1 MNTVKV
7 SGHCDPGFEPLRE
20 AFEANFSE
28 RGEIGAAI
36 ALVVDGRLAV
46 DLWGGST
53 DEGGTHPWQANT
65 LVNIWSTTKGVTAA
79 CFAMLVDR
87 GQIEYDKPVAHYWP
101 EFGAAGKEQVTV
113 AMMLSHQAGLCGFD
127 TPASMADLYDLGS
140 AAARLAA
147 MEPLW
152 EPGTQSGYHA
162 VTVGFLASELFR
174 RVEGRSIREFVADEL
189 SAFDLSIGLPA
200 DRTAR
205 AATMIAPP
213 SLSSAPPMPELNQVQ
228 IAALANPVMD
238 PTVPNTAEW
247 RAAEIPSANGFA
259 HARGLAQLYGALS
272 IGNSLVASAETV
284 AEATRVRIEG
294 PDAVLGLSA
303 RWASGFLRNILGL
316 YGSNETAFGHS
327 GWGGSFAFADPDRKL
342 GFAYAPNRMGSD
354 LVGDPRSVA
363 LVAALEI
370 CLPNER

>member
-1 MNTVKV
+1 MNPVKV
-7 SGHCDPGFEPLRE
+7 SGLCDPGFGPLRE

-36 ALVVDGRLAV
+36 ALVVDGKLAV

-53 DEGGTHPWQANT
+53 DGGGTHHWQADT
-65 LVNIWSTTKGVTAA
+65 LVNIWSTTKGVTAT

-101 EFGAAGKEQVTV
+101 EFGVAGKEQVTV

-127 TPASMADLYDLGS
+127 SPASMADLYDLGS

-162 VTVGFLASELFR
+162 ITVGFLASELFR

-213 SLSSAPPMPELNQVQ
+213 SLSSAPAMPELSQVQ

-247 RAAEIPSANGFA
+247 RAAQIPSANGFA
-259 HARGLAQLYGALS
+259 HARGLAQLYGALAT
-272 IGNSLVASAETV
+272 GNSLVASAETV

-294 PDAVLGLSA
+294 PDAVLGLAA

-316 YGSNETAFGHS
+316 YGTNESAFGHS

-342 GFAYAPNRMGSD
+342 GFAYTPNRMGSD

-363 LVAALEI
+363 LVAALET
-370 CLPNER
+370 CLRNER

>member
-1 MNTVKV
+1 MTVV
-7 SGHCDPGFEPLRE
+7 QASGVCNPGFEPLRA

-53 DEGGTHPWQANT
+53 DEDGIHYWQSDT
-65 LVNIWSTTKGVTAA
+65 LVNVWSTTKGVTAT

-87 GQIEYDKPVAHYWP
+87 GQIEYDKPVAFYWP
-101 EFGAAGKEQVTV
+101 EFGAAGKEGVTV
-113 AMMLSHQAGLCGFD
+113 AMLLSHQAGLCGFD
-127 TPASMADLYDLGS
+127 VPVTMADIYDLGT

-147 MEPLW
+147 MKPLW
-152 EPGTQSGYHA
+152 EPGTQAGYHA
-162 VTVGFLASELFR
+162 ITVGFLASELFE
-174 RVEGRSIREFVADEL
+174 RVEGRSIQDFVGEEL
-189 SAFDLSIGLPA
+189 SAFDLTIGLPA

-213 SLSSAPPMPELNQVQ
+213 SLSSAPAMPELSQVQ

-238 PTVPNTAEW
+238 PTIPNTAEW
-247 RAAEIPSANGFA
+247 RAAQIPSANGFA
-259 HARGLAQLYGALS
+259 HARGLAQLYGALAA
-272 IGNSLVASAETV
+272 GNSLVGSAETI
-284 AEATRVRIEG
+284 ADATRVRFEG

-303 RWASGFLRNILGL
+303 RWASGYLRNVLGL
-316 YGSNETAFGHS
+316 YGSNESAFGHS
-327 GWGGSFAFADPDRKL
+327 GWGGSFAFADPQRKL
-342 GFAYAPNRMGSD
+342 GFAYTPNRMGSD

-363 LVAALEI
+363 LIAALET
-370 CLPNER
+370 CLCG